1 MAVRACAGCCP
12 SSSSS
17 AAALGTS
24 SSAAALGT
32 CMLVP
37 AMSYVLIVLMDP
49 QQACLEPALRSLL
62 GVRWRQKGG
71 SSDSFDH
78 FPSIGSAAG
87 FGTLKEVHAELGACS
102 QESPPGTKTGAR
114 FGWQVTWRA
123 TEEACRKQPRSQ
135 ARRGTVLTLSG
146 LHPLT
151 PSSTRCRL
159 LSWLSWLSCHT
170 NHDCTGHEQPAKC
183 CHACGS
189 SRQYLSGATTAAV
202 LVRKHDIAAV
212 GAVPVAVTS
221 PAGLRTS
228 RLVAAML
235 LLLLR
240 SSAGAHDPR
249 CRCLCCGGWLPA
261 RRSGRTGRL
270 ELATAASIL
279 PSKDEVVALRA
290 DPVAGARTSTPWRR
304 HSIRAYQR
312 LRLAAAASILVPEH
326 NVVALRAVPVALTS
340 RRTVGGDEHAG
351 QSGTSWRQHLTHR
364 AHRRHAKWQHTH
376 TAHSH
381 TRPST
386 HH

>member
-1 MAVRACAGCCP
+1 
-12 SSSSS
+12 
-17 AAALGTS
+17 
-24 SSAAALGT
+24 
-32 CMLVP
+32 
-37 AMSYVLIVLMDP
+37 MDP

-102 QESPPGTKTGAR
+102 QEPPPGTKTGAR

-135 ARRGTVLTLSG
+135 PRRGTVLTPSG

-159 LSWLSWLSCHT
+159 LSWLSCHT

-189 SRQYLSGATTAAV
+189 SREYLSGATTAAV
-202 LVRKHDIAAV
+202 LVRKHEIAAV

-228 RLVAAML
+228 RLVPAM

-240 SSAGAHDPR
+240 SSAGAHNPR

-261 RRSGRTGRL
+261 RRSGRAGGL

-290 DPVAGARTSTPWRR
+290 DPVAGARARYGWHCCTWSG
-304 HSIRAYQR
+304 
-312 LRLAAAASILVPEH
+312 LRLATTASILVPED

-340 RRTVGGDEHAG
+340 RRTVGGDEHA
-351 QSGTSWRQHLTHR
+351 TSWRQHLTHR
-364 AHRRHAKWQHTH
+364 AHRRHAKRQHTH